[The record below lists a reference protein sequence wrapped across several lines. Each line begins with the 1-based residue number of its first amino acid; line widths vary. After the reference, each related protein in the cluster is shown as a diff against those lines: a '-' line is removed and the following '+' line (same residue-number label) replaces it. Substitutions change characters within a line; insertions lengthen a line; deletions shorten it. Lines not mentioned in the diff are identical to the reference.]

1 MCSPAN
7 TMTGRHHATTVTG
20 QGDLLVRAAVG
31 MSDCVALRGVVT
43 GQGRIE
49 DGLERSGCVLVGA
62 P

>member
-1 MCSPAN
+1 
-7 TMTGRHHATTVTG
+7 MTGRHHATTVTG
-20 QGDLLVRAAVG
+20 QGDFLVRAAVG